1 MKKIMM
7 VVCFASI
14 IFATAS
20 CDNKNEN
27 CNLRNAE
34 QSSPL
39 QTVESPDTFAP
50 LEAIPLLPVA
60 TAEMFDLN
68 EVDTALFYGALT
80 KDMPY
85 SSGRGV
91 TFPYVGIY
99 DTYNNC

>member
-1 MKKIMM
+1 MM

-39 QTVESPDTFAP
+39 QTVE
-50 LEAIPLLPVA
+50 
-60 TAEMFDLN
+60 
-68 EVDTALFYGALT
+68 ALIHLHLWKPFLYCL
-80 KDMPY
+80 
-85 SSGRGV
+85 
-91 TFPYVGIY
+91 
-99 DTYNNC
+99 

>member
-39 QTVESPDTFAP
+39 QTVESTYTF
-50 LEAIPLLPVA
+50 EQ
-60 TAEMFDLN
+60 F
-68 EVDTALFYGALT
+68 
-80 KDMPY
+80 
-85 SSGRGV
+85 
-91 TFPYVGIY
+91 
-99 DTYNNC
+99 